1 MNGRLLS
8 TLALALLLAT
18 SALPASAAPADGNA
32 LTLELV
38 DDTPQPFRLSAAR
51 PNPFSTTTRLQL
63 SLDVTTALRVAVFDA
78 LGREVM
84 KLHEGTLQA
93 GTYNLRLDGSNLP
106 PGLYLVRATDGRGAT
121 VTRSVALSR

>member
-1 MNGRLLS
+1 MLRS
-8 TLALALLLAT
+8 TLALALTLLLGVAI
-18 SALPASAAPADGNA
+18 APAHAAPVDGDA
-32 LTLELV
+32 LSLEYV

-51 PNPFSTTTRLQL
+51 PNPFSTTTSLQL
-63 SLDVTTALRVAVFDA
+63 SLDATTALRVAVFDA